1 VESDK
6 HAELLAAHGLYA
18 TLYQQQFEKVIAR
31 AGASASVP
39 DPAALTPIS

>member
-1 VESDK
+1 
-6 HAELLAAHGLYA
+6 
-18 TLYQQQFEKVIAR
+18 LYQQQFEKVIAR